1 MPERAARLNWSEYD
15 AHARSLVIDSLRTMR
30 ANALAVA
37 MGSED
42 RIRAAYPSDSAG
54 SVRQKLME
62 IAFSAQDII
71 DSALERLGE
80 KVD

>member
-1 MPERAARLNWSEYD
+1 MNWSEYD

-42 RIRAAYPSDSAG
+42 RVRAAYPLDSPD

-62 IAFSAQDII
+62 TAFHAQDII
-71 DSALERLGE
+71 DAALERLGE